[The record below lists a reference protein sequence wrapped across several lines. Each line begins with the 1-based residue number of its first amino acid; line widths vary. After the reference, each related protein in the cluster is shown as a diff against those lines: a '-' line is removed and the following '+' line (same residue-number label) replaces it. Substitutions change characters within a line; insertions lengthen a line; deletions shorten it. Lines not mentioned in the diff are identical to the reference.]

1 MVAGTHGSFNKAG
14 SKKMTQITRTAG
26 IDTSKAKLDIA
37 IHGGAEQWQ
46 VANAPVGWR
55 RLAAELFKTGVTR
68 VGIEASGGYESG
80 VVGYLRGK
88 GFIVLVL
95 QPI

>member
-1 MVAGTHGSFNKAG
+1 
-14 SKKMTQITRTAG
+14 
-26 IDTSKAKLDIA
+26 
-37 IHGGAEQWQ
+37 
-46 VANAPVGWR
+46 
-55 RLAAELFKTGVTR
+55 VTR